1 MKNLAILIMLIV
13 GAVLFLESVWFMLDR
28 GVKAEVIGA
37 AFVLYS
43 IVELWLHGKGK
54 R

>member
-1 MKNLAILIMLIV
+1 MKNLLILIVLII
-13 GAVLFLESVWFMLDR
+13 GAVLFLQAVWFMLDR
-28 GVKAEVIGA
+28 GVKPEVIGA

-43 IVELWLHGKGK
+43 VFEIWLHGKGK